1 MKSINKV
8 RKFSTTLLLCLGLST
23 AFLTSDGAYGQE
35 GGTSNIITDSLSDL
49 YTVSGVGLAGCVL
62 GLSTLSFLDQPG
74 ENLKNIV
81 TGGAIGVIVGV
92 GIVAWGHAGK
102 SKGLYDSNANLD
114 QFPRAKDFFEEN
126 KLFAEMN
133 KRVMHQHNPYY
144 VSYQFTF

>member
-1 MKSINKV
+1 MKSINKI
-8 RKFSTTLLLCLGLST
+8 RTLSTTLLLCIGLST
-23 AFLTSDGAYGQE
+23 AFLTPGDASGQE

-102 SKGLYDSNANLD
+102 SKVLYDSANLD
-114 QFPRAKDFFEEN
+114 QRSRAKKFFEEN

-144 VSYQFTF
+144 VSYKFTF